1 MFCFVA
7 FWQFCSFIKAQIKC
21 ASELSVHF
29 LPVQLSTGIGYASL
43 QLSCLLHSDFVV
55 LGYAGLAGDMG
66 DALSTVRSGAQ

>member
-7 FWQFCSFIKAQIKC
+7 FGQFCSFIEAQIKC